1 MMLETRC
8 EKCWAVVQV
17 EVDSSNANDVELAE
31 TGLPVLRGVL
41 RTHNCNPLIEVMS
54 SITVN
59 FLRGPEFEAEDDA
72 G

>member
-17 EVDSSNANDVELAE
+17 EVDSSNSKDVDLVD
-31 TGLPVLRGVL
+31 TGLLILRGVL
-41 RTHNCNPLIEVMS
+41 RTHRCDPLIEVMS